1 MNYSPLRYP
10 GGKNKLS
17 PFIAKICEDNKLK
30 EHYIEPYCGGA
41 AVALFLL
48 LNGYV
53 DKVTI
58 NDKDKSI
65 YSFWYSIL
73 NHTNEF
79 IDRIRSANVTLEEWD
94 KQRLIQLNKEN
105 ESLLD
110 LGFSSFFMNR
120 TNRSGIIMGGMI
132 GGRSQSGEYKIDCRF
147 NKEELIQRIIR
158 IAEKKEFIEVC
169 NEDAADIIQRFSRKE
184 LQSSLVYLDPP
195 YFKKADSLYLNHYGL
210 NDHSSVSVIIQN
222 SQLSHWLVSYDNVP
236 EINNFYS
243 GVDKLEYSFKH
254 TAFNSREGKEVLFF
268 SKGLLNENVLN
279 RNPTNYKYVN
289 RRAISKIVYKQK
301 HTQYNQGS
309 AEFGNE
315 HRIII

>member
-17 PFIAKICEDNKLK
+17 PFIAKICEDNKLT

-53 DKVTI
+53 DRVTI

-73 NHTNEF
+73 HHTDEF
-79 IDRIRSANVTLEEWD
+79 IERIRSTAVTLEEWD
-94 KQRLIQLNKEN
+94 KQRLIQINKED

-132 GGRSQSGEYKIDCRF
+132 GGRSQKGGYKIDCRF
-147 NKEELIQRIIR
+147 NKEELIQRIIG
-158 IAEKKEFIEVC
+158 IAKKREFIEVS
-169 NEDAADIIQRFSRKE
+169 NEDAVDIIQRFSNLNLK
-184 LQSSLVYLDPP
+184 SSLVYLDPP

-210 NDHSSVSVIIQN
+210 NDHISVSHSILN
-222 SQLSHWLVSYDNVP
+222 SQLSNWMVSYDNVP
-236 EINNFYS
+236 EIINLYS
-243 GVDKLEYSFKH
+243 DVDKLEYSFKH
-254 TAFNSREGKEVLFF
+254 TAYNTREGKEVLFF
-268 SKGLLNENVLN
+268 SCGLLNEEFIE
-279 RNPTNYKYVN
+279 RNPTNYKYKRKKTTSN
-289 RRAISKIVYKQK
+289 IRY
-301 HTQYNQGS
+301 GL
-309 AEFGNE
+309 
-315 HRIII
+315 

>member
-17 PFIAKICEDNKLK
+17 PFIAKICEDHKLT

-73 NHTNEF
+73 HHTDEF
-79 IDRIRSANVTLEEWD
+79 IERIRKTDITLEEWG
-94 KQRLIQLNKEN
+94 KQRLIQANKED

-132 GGRSQSGEYKIDCRF
+132 GGRSQKGEYKIDCRF

-158 IAEKKEFIEVC
+158 IAEKRFIEVT
-169 NEDAADIIQRFSRKE
+169 NEDAVDIIQRLSKLNLE
-184 LQSSLVYLDPP
+184 SSLVYLDPP

-210 NDHSSVSVIIQN
+210 NDHSSVSESIIN
-222 SQLSHWLVSYDNVP
+222 SNLSNWLVSYDNVP
-236 EINNFYS
+236 EINTLYS
-243 GVDKLEYSFKH
+243 DVDKLEYSFKH
-254 TAFNSREGKEVLFF
+254 TAYNTREGKEVLFF
-268 SKGLLNENVLN
+268 SQGLLNEEFID
-279 RNPTNYKYVN
+279 RNPTKYKYAKRKTTSN
-289 RRAISKIVYKQK
+289 IVYKQ
-301 HTQYNQGS
+301 
-309 AEFGNE
+309 
-315 HRIII
+315 